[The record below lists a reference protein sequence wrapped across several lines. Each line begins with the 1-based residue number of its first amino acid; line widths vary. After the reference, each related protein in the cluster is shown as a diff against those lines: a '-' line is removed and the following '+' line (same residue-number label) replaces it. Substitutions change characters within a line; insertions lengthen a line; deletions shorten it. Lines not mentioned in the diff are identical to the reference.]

1 MSPMAGYLF
10 VVPPLTG
17 HVNPAVSVAAE
28 LRRRG
33 HRVTWVAHTGIVG
46 HLLEPDAAVI
56 DAGSQFLAGAA
67 DVLAGRERLRG
78 VGALRFLWQDVLVPL
93 AREMTPRVV
102 DAIAWARPD
111 VVVADQQAFAGGLAA
126 TLADVP
132 WATSATTTAEL
143 CDPLQLVPKVAAW
156 IDDQLVGLATD
167 VGLDGAIDPRFS
179 PELVLAY
186 STAALTGPVTARPG
200 LTFVGPAV
208 ADRPRPPMGAW
219 PVLDRHERNV
229 LVSIGTVSSDIG
241 RGFLARVI
249 DAVADQPYG
258 VVVVGPPPE
267 GAVPA
272 NVVVRTSVPQLDLLG
287 RVDAVVCHGGH
298 NTVCE
303 ALRVGLPLVVAP
315 IRDDQPIV
323 ADQVVRAGCGRR
335 VSFARATPDELRSA
349 IGDVLV
355 DPTWRAA
362 ASAVQASFTRAGG
375 AAAAA
380 DHLEALAG
388 HIDLVAAEAAG
399 RAGPSD
405 ALASPAAPVLGG
417 VAGDRPRT
425 ARSDA
430 VPTT

>member
-1 MSPMAGYLF
+1 MRPLAGYLF

-102 DAIAWARPD
+102 DAIGWARPD

-126 TLADVP
+126 TLTSVP

-143 CDPLQLVPKVAAW
+143 CDPLQLVPKVASW
-156 IDDQLVGLATD
+156 IDDQLAGLAAEVGLAH
-167 VGLDGAIDPRFS
+167 AIDPRFS
-179 PELVLAY
+179 PDLVLAY
-186 STAALTGPVTARPG
+186 STPALTGPVAPRPG
-200 LTFVGPAV
+200 LAFVGPAV
-208 ADRPRPPMGAW
+208 AGRPRPSVGDW

-229 LVSIGTVSSDIG
+229 LISVGTVSSDIG
-241 RGFLARVI
+241 RGFLARAM
-249 DAVADQPYG
+249 DAVADEPYG
-258 VVVVGPPPE
+258 VVMVGPPPE

-272 NVVVRTSVPQLDLLG
+272 NVVVRSSVPQLDLLA

-303 ALRVGLPLVVAP
+303 ALGQGLPLVVAP

-335 VSFARATPDELRSA
+335 VSFARATPDELRGA
-349 IGDVLV
+349 IDDVLH
-355 DPTWRAA
+355 DPRWRAGA
-362 ASAVQASFTRAGG
+362 AVVRASFLRAGG
-375 AAAAA
+375 SDAAA
-380 DHLEALAG
+380 DRLEALAG
-388 HIDLVAAEAAG
+388 RIDLVAHAPAVPDDPD
-399 RAGPSD
+399 R
-405 ALASPAAPVLGG
+405 PAAPP
-417 VAGDRPRT
+417 VARPDVVSAT
-425 ARSDA
+425 
-430 VPTT
+430 